1 MQERF
6 LVAGCGA
13 GCRECTIS
21 DAYIQYERSRS
32 AFTLPRSAKIQS
44 EETVMRRANR
54 SILAALTAL
63 ALLVPGCLAMAQD
76 TVKIGFVGEFS
87 GPFADYGSQI
97 LAGMKTYLKLNG
109 DVFGGKKV
117 ELIVKDTT
125 GAAPDIAKRL
135 AQELIT
141 QNNVDILAGFGLT
154 PNALAVAPVS
164 AEAKKPMVIMNA
176 ATSIITTRSP
186 YIVRVSHTLPQD
198 TQPIAQWAAKNGIK
212 RVFTLVSDYGP
223 GIDAEGAFI
232 KAFKAAGGEVTE
244 SVRSPMTNTDFAPF
258 LQRIKD
264 AKPEA
269 IFVFLPPGNQTI
281 AFIKGYEER
290 GLKQAGIRIIATG
303 DLTDDGTL
311 QAMGEPAIGLITS
324 FHYSAAHDSPE
335 NKAFIKA
342 YVETNGT
349 RLRPNFMACAGYDG
363 MAAIAEA
370 LKKTS
375 GSVDPEKFLAALKGM
390 RLTSPRGPIMIDPE
404 TRDIV
409 QTVYIRRVEK
419 IDGLLY
425 NIEFDK
431 YPDVKDPGKQN

>member
-1 MQERF
+1 MKNLF
-6 LVAGCGA
+6 
-13 GCRECTIS
+13 
-21 DAYIQYERSRS
+21 
-32 AFTLPRSAKIQS
+32 
-44 EETVMRRANR
+44 RRA
-54 SILAALTAL
+54 LAALPMILCLTAGAAL
-63 ALLVPGCLAMAQD
+63 AQAP
-76 TVKIGFVGEFS
+76 VKIGVIAEFS
-87 GPFADYGSQI
+87 GPFADYGAQI
-97 LAGMKTYLKLNG
+97 LGGMKTYLKQNG
-109 DVFGGKKV
+109 DVFGGRKIEIV
-117 ELIVKDTT
+117 VKDTT

-135 AQELIT
+135 AQEVVT
-141 QNNVDILAGFGLT
+141 RDQVDILAGFGLT

-186 YIVRVSHTLPQD
+186 YIVRLSHTLPQD

-212 RVFTLVSDYGP
+212 RVFTLVTDFGP
-223 GIDAEGAFI
+223 GVDAETTFV
-232 KAFKAAGGEVTE
+232 KAFKAAGGEIVD
-244 SVRSPMTNTDFAPF
+244 SVRTPLVNPDFAPF

-264 AKPEA
+264 TRPEA
-269 IFVFLPPGNQTI
+269 VFVFLPPGSQTI

-303 DLTDDGTL
+303 DLTDDGVL
-311 QAMGEPAIGLITS
+311 QAMGEPTLGLITS

-349 RLRPNFMACAGYDG
+349 KLRPNFMACAGYDG

-370 LKKTS
+370 LKKTG
-375 GSVDPEKFLAALKGM
+375 GSTDPERFVGAIKGM
-390 RLTSPRGPIMIDPE
+390 KLMSPRGPIMVDAE

-419 IDGLLY
+419 VDGLLY
-425 NIEFDK
+425 NVEFDK
-431 YPDVKDPGKQN
+431 YPDVKDPGKS